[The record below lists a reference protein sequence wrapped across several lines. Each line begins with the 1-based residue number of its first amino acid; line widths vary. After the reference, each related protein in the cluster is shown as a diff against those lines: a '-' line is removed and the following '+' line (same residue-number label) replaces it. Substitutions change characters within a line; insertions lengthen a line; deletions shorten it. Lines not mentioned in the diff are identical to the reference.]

1 MDRCAIII
9 HSVNG
14 NNYIIASLMQEVL
27 KKNGVDA
34 RLYRVED
41 EDLHIW
47 ANKSDAANDYYEDIA
62 ALPQISESTLEK
74 SQMII
79 LGSPTTFGNVSAEM
93 KAFMDST
100 HPLLESETLS
110 GKFFACF
117 TSCTHSI
124 GEGAFCIDN
133 MVHFAQ
139 AHQMIHIPL
148 GLHSSLAWS
157 SQPVS
162 GIVHLAG
169 KDNSIRPS
177 TQFGELVEH
186 YSNMLSE
193 YFEDPTQE

>member
-1 MDRCAIII
+1 MDRCAIIM

-14 NNYIIASLMQEVL
+14 NNYIIASHMQEIL
-27 KKNGVDA
+27 KKNGIDA

-47 ANKSDAANDYYEDIA
+47 ANTSDAANDFYEDIA
-62 ALPQISESTLEK
+62 ALPLISESTLQK

-79 LGSPTTFGNVSAEM
+79 LGCPTTFGNVSAEM

-100 HPLLESETLS
+100 IPLLESETLS

-117 TSCTHSI
+117 TSCTHSL

-139 AHQMIHIPL
+139 AHQMIHIPV
-148 GLHSSLAWS
+148 GLHSSIEWS
-157 SQPVS
+157 NQPVS

-169 KDNSIRPS
+169 KDNIRPS

-193 YFEDPTQE
+193 YFEGEVE

>member
-1 MDRCAIII
+1 MDRCSIIV

-14 NNYIIASLMQEVL
+14 NNYLIASHMQEIM
-27 KKNGVDA
+27 KEKGVDA

-47 ANKSDAANDYYEDIA
+47 ANKSDAANDYYEDIQ
-62 ALPQISESTLEK
+62 ALPVVNESVLEK

-100 HPLLESETLS
+100 EPLLEDNILE

-117 TSCTHSI
+117 TSCTYSI
-124 GEGAFCIDN
+124 CEGAFCIDS

-139 AHQMIHIPL
+139 THKMIHLPL
-148 GLHSSLAWS
+148 GIHEDLSWAN
-157 SQPVS
+157 QPVS

-169 KDNSIRPS
+169 KDNAIRPS
-177 TQFGELVEH
+177 TQLGDVIQVYCE
-186 YSNMLSE
+186 MLSE
-193 YFEDPTQE
+193 YMVDDEE